1 MINGI
6 LGFLLGM
13 FVGTFGGFILCALAV
28 TANRDDRRRERD
40 YEEFIKYQEDLK
52 DDGK

>member
-1 MINGI
+1 MITGM
-6 LGFLLGM
+6 LGFLLGL
-13 FVGTFGGFILCALAV
+13 FVGSFCGVVLCALA
-28 TANRDDRRRERD
+28 TAAHNDERRSNKT